1 MIIYCRSGKTL
12 GFILPALVHILNQPK
27 LQRGDGPIALVLAPT
42 RELAQQIQKVVFEF
56 GRSSGVRSTC
66 LFGGA
71 SKFEQISSLRRG
83 SEIVI
88 ATPGRLLDL
97 LETSILNLHRCTYLV
112 MDEADRML
120 DMGFEPQI
128 RKILSQIRPDR
139 QTLMWSA
146 TWPTEV
152 RELAQDYLSQYIHLT
167 VGSLELAAN
176 PNITQI
182 VKVCQQNDKQNELR
196 EILSGIFDK
205 KDDAPGKVL
214 IFAQTKRAVD
224 YLARFIDSCGVR
236 CASIHGDKSQEQRDN
251 TLNSFRSNRV
261 SILVATDVAA
271 RGLDVDGIQYV
282 INYDYPNGS
291 EDYIHRIGRTGR
303 RNNKGTA
310 YTLFTEENGPLA
322 RDLIKVLKEAKQEI
336 SSELYELSKSYSS
349 SKGRPSSNR
358 FPYGGGRSYGKF
370 FGPRRPQ
377 RDQFFD
383 DEEDELENN
392 YRGNS
397 KR

>member
-1 MIIYCRSGKTL
+1 M

-27 LQRGDGPIALVLAPT
+27 LNTKDGPIALVLAPT
-42 RELAQQIQKVVFEF
+42 RELAQQIQQVVFEF
-56 GRSSGVRSTC
+56 GKSIGVRSTC

-71 SKFEQISSLRRG
+71 PKYAQISSLQRG

-97 LETSILNLHRCTYLV
+97 LETNELNLHRCTYLV
-112 MDEADRML
+112 LDEADRML

-128 RKILSQIRPDR
+128 RKIISQIRPDR

-152 RELAQDYLSQYIHLT
+152 RNLAQDFLKEYTHLT

-182 VKVCQQNDKQNELR
+182 IKVCQQNDKQNVLR
-196 EILSGIFDK
+196 EILADIFDNK
-205 KDDAPGKVL
+205 ENGSPGKIL

-236 CASIHGDKSQEQRDN
+236 CASIHGDKSQQQRDH
-251 TLNSFRSNRV
+251 TLNSFRSDRV
-261 SILVATDVAA
+261 NILVATDVAA
-271 RGLDVDGIQYV
+271 RGLDVDGINYV

-310 YTLFTEENGPLA
+310 FTLFTEENGSLA
-322 RDLIKVLKEAKQEI
+322 RDLIKVLKEAKQDI
-336 SSELYELSKSYSS
+336 PSELYELSQYGSRSKSTSRASFGKSFRPQRSFSS
-349 SKGRPSSNR
+349 PK
-358 FPYGGGRSYGKF
+358 
-370 FGPRRPQ
+370 RPQ

-383 DEEDELENN
+383 DDEDDEFEKD

-397 KR
+397 K